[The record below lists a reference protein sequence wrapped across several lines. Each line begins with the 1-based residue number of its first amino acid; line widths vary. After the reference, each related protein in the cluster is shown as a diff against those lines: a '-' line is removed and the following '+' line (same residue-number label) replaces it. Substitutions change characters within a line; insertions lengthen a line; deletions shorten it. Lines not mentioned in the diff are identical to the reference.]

1 MDAIQRKLARID
13 DQLAGRTLRSRLV
26 STAPL
31 FFTAM
36 GLMVG
41 ILLQDALPGEP
52 GVWLWMWL
60 LLLAASTAA
69 AAILSARSQHKP
81 HPETLAYACLLCFA
95 CLGAVRMLAFEKT
108 APSDIRHRVGP
119 ERILATVRGRIL
131 TPPRQES
138 PNWCFAQFVYT
149 DPSSAFY
156 LRLDRIKT
164 PTGWQRADGTIRVHV
179 NEPTPN
185 LQVGDLIQVYCWLHR
200 FEEPANPGQ
209 FNLAEYLRLRGVH
222 VGASVPAR
230 DAIEVYTDSR
240 PGILTSLRRTFAN
253 AAARGL
259 LDDPPADAPA
269 EAVLEALL
277 LGERR
282 DIDPD
287 TYEAFRKTGLLHLI
301 SLSGMHMGILIG
313 IVWWFCKLA
322 GLMKPARAGVCILAT
337 VVFLL
342 IVPPRAPTL
351 RAVIIVWAFCA
362 AILLR
367 RRVNPLN
374 SLSLAAIILLLLR
387 PTQLFEAG
395 WQLSFAA
402 VAGILAFTGKTENF
416 LLASLPAPFAPSD
429 GPAGLAVRMMRTVV
443 REAIRLFSAGF
454 AAWLGSAGILLY
466 HFYTITPLASLWTTL
481 TFLPVAAILTL
492 GFLKILLFFLLP
504 SLSAL
509 LGFLLSGLAA
519 VFIHMVELIAKLD
532 FCYILIGRVPLV
544 FILLTYATIL
554 FAAFVRL
561 RQSILKKG
569 LCTAMMIVLLVC
581 LGVMKWQRTHR
592 SDLCMT
598 CLDVGHGQAV
608 LVQMPGTMNVLFD
621 AGSLYGSDMGTRIIS
636 PFLDYMGISKL
647 DAVVAS
653 HHDIDHINGIP
664 EVADRRR
671 VDHVYADEASFL
683 QSDAPQTRDVLL
695 KCLEERRLHVENMPR
710 TVDVGPAQIRVL
722 WPTGE
727 WAGRQEL
734 GDNDRSLVCLI
745 EFAGRKVL
753 LCSDIERLAQQ
764 EILRLYPRLRTDVIL
779 APHHGSTRTLLEGFL
794 EQLAPAALL
803 CSCNR
808 RDYEQGRVV
817 RPPSVAEGGDTPQ
830 DRAVTSLLTA
840 RDGAITVCIDAAGMV
855 RTAVHK

>member
-31 FFTAM
+31 FSAAM

-41 ILLQDALPGEP
+41 ILLQDALPGDA
-52 GVWLWMWL
+52 GIWLWMWL
-60 LLLAASTAA
+60 LLLAAGTTAA
-69 AAILSARSQHKP
+69 AISSARSRDKP
-81 HPETLAYACLLCFA
+81 APETLAYACLLCFA

-108 APSDIRHRVGP
+108 APSDIRNRVGP
-119 ERILATVRGRIL
+119 ERVLATIRGRIL
-131 TPPRQES
+131 TLPRQEL
-138 PNWCFAQFVYT
+138 PTWCFAEFVYT
-149 DPSSAFY
+149 DPSSGFY
-156 LRLDRIKT
+156 MRLDEIKT
-164 PTGWQRADGTIRVHV
+164 PTGWQQADGDIRVYV

-185 LQVGDLIQVYCWLHR
+185 LQAGDRVQVYCWLHR
-200 FEEPANPGQ
+200 FEEPTNPGQ
-209 FNLAEYLRLRGVH
+209 FNMAEYLRLRDIH

-230 DAIEVYTDSR
+230 DAIEVYANGPR
-240 PGILTSLRRTFAN
+240 GILAGLRRTFAD
-253 AAARGL
+253 AATRGL

-269 EAVLEALL
+269 EAVLQALL

-313 IVWWFCKLA
+313 IVWWLCKLA

-351 RAVIIVWAFCA
+351 RAVIIVWAFCT

-402 VAGILAFTGKTENF
+402 VAGILAFTGKTEDF
-416 LLASLPAPFAPSD
+416 LLASLPDRLRPSD
-429 GPAGLAVRMMRTVV
+429 GRARPAVRLMGTIG

-466 HFYTITPLASLWTTL
+466 HFYTITPLASLWTAL

-509 LGFLLSGLAA
+509 LGFILSGLAA
-519 VFIHMVELIAKLD
+519 VFIHMVELMAKLD
-532 FCYILIGRVPLV
+532 FCYILIGRVPLA
-544 FILLTYATIL
+544 FILLAYGTIL

-561 RQSILKKG
+561 HRPVLKKG
-569 LCTAMMIVLLVC
+569 LCGALTIVLLVC

-608 LVQMPGTMNVLFD
+608 LVQLPGTMNVLFD
-621 AGSLYGSDMGTRIIS
+621 AGSLYGSDVGTRIVS
-636 PFLDYMGISKL
+636 PFLDYMGISRL
-647 DAVVAS
+647 HAVIVS

-671 VDHVYADEASFL
+671 VDHVYADEVSFL
-683 QSDAPQTRDVLL
+683 QSDAPRTRDVLL
-695 KCLEERRLHVENMPR
+695 RCLKERHLHVENVPR
-710 TVDVGPAQIRVL
+710 TVDAGAAQIRVL

-734 GDNDRSLVCLI
+734 GDNDKSLVCLI
-745 EFAGRKVL
+745 EFAGRKIL
-753 LCSDIERLAQQ
+753 LCSDIERLAQR
-764 EILRLYPRLRTDVIL
+764 EIMRLHPGLRADVVV
-779 APHHGSTRTLLEGFL
+779 APHHGSTKTLLEGFL
-794 EQLAPAALL
+794 EQLDPTILL
-803 CSCNR
+803 CSCGR

-817 RPPSVAEGGDTPQ
+817 RPPPVVDGVETSQ
-830 DRAVTSLLTA
+830 NQAVTSLFTA
-840 RDGAITVCIDAAGMV
+840 RDGALSVCIDATGMV

>member
-31 FFTAM
+31 FFAAM
-36 GLMVG
+36 GLIVG
-41 ILLQDALPGEP
+41 ILLQDALPGDRDIRLWI
-52 GVWLWMWL
+52 WLI
-60 LLLAASTAA
+60 LLAGGTTAA
-69 AAILSARSQHKP
+69 AISSARSRDKP
-81 HPETLAYACLLCFA
+81 HPETLAYACLFCFA

-108 APSDIRHRVGP
+108 APSDVRHRVGP

-131 TPPRQES
+131 TPPRQEV

-156 LRLDRIKT
+156 MRLDGIKT
-164 PTGWQRADGTIRVHV
+164 PTGWRRADGTIRVHV

-200 FEEPANPGQ
+200 FEEPTNPGQ
-209 FNLAEYLRLRGVH
+209 FNLAEYLRLRDVH

-230 DAIEVYTDSR
+230 DAIEVCTDGR
-240 PGILTSLRRTFAN
+240 RGILASLRRTFAN

-301 SLSGMHMGILIG
+301 SLSGMHMGILVG

-337 VVFLL
+337 IVFLL

-351 RAVIIVWAFCA
+351 RAVIIVWAFCT

-402 VAGILAFTGKTENF
+402 VAGILAFTGKTEDF
-416 LLASLPAPFAPSD
+416 LLATIPARLHSSD
-429 GPAGLAVRMMRTVV
+429 GRAGPAVRLMGNIG

-466 HFYTITPLASLWTTL
+466 HFYTITPLASLWTAL

-509 LGFLLSGLAA
+509 LGIILSGLAA
-519 VFIHMVELIAKLD
+519 VFIHMVELMAKLD
-532 FCYILIGRVPLV
+532 FCYILIGRVPLA

-554 FAAFVRL
+554 FAAFVPL
-561 RQSILKKG
+561 RPPALKKG
-569 LCTAMMIVLLVC
+569 LCGALTLVLLVC

-608 LVQMPGTMNVLFD
+608 LVQLPGTMNVLFD
-621 AGSLYGSDMGTRIIS
+621 AGSLYGSDVGTRIIS
-636 PFLDYMGISKL
+636 PFLDYMGIGRL
-647 DAVVAS
+647 HAMVAS

-671 VDHVYADEASFL
+671 VGHVYADEASFL

-695 KCLEERRLHVENMPR
+695 KCLAKRRLHVENMPR
-710 TVDVGPAQIRVL
+710 TVDAGPAQIRVL
-722 WPTGE
+722 WPTDE

-734 GDNDRSLVCLI
+734 GDNDKSLVCLI

-753 LCSDIERLAQQ
+753 LCSDIERLAQR
-764 EILRLYPRLRTDVIL
+764 EILRLYPGLRADVVV

-794 EQLAPAALL
+794 EQLDPTVLL
-803 CSCNR
+803 CSCSR
-808 RDYEQGRVV
+808 RDYELGRVAQ
-817 RPPSVAEGGDTPQ
+817 RPSAAGKGVTRG
-830 DRAVTSLLTA
+830 DRAVTSLFTA
-840 RDGAITVCIDAAGMV
+840 QDGALSVCIDGAGMV

>member
-13 DQLAGRTLRSRLV
+13 DQLARRTLRSRLV

-31 FFTAM
+31 FFAAM
-36 GLMVG
+36 GLIVG
-41 ILLQDALPGEP
+41 ILLQDAMPGDP

-60 LLLAASTAA
+60 LLLAAGTTAA
-69 AAILSARSQHKP
+69 AISSARSRDKP
-81 HPETLAYACLLCFA
+81 RPETLAYACLLCFA
-95 CLGAVRMLAFEKT
+95 CLGAVRMLAFDKT

-119 ERILATVRGRIL
+119 ERRLATVRGRIL
-131 TPPRQES
+131 TPPRQEL

-156 LRLDRIKT
+156 MRLDEIKT
-164 PTGWQRADGTIRVHV
+164 PTGWQQAEGDIRVYV

-185 LQVGDLIQVYCWLHR
+185 LRAGDRVQVYCWLHR
-200 FEEPANPGQ
+200 FEEPTNPGQ
-209 FNLAEYLRLRGVH
+209 FNMAEYLRLRDIH

-230 DAIEVYTDSR
+230 DAIEVYTNGPR
-240 PGILTSLRRTFAN
+240 GILAGLRRTFAD
-253 AAARGL
+253 AATRGL

-337 VVFLL
+337 IVFLL

-362 AILLR
+362 GILLR

-402 VAGILAFTGKTENF
+402 VAGILAFTGKTEDF
-416 LLASLPAPFAPSD
+416 LLASLPAPLAPSD
-429 GPAGLAVRMMRTVV
+429 GPARLAIRMMRNIA

-466 HFYTITPLASLWTTL
+466 HFYTITPLASLWTAL

-504 SLSAL
+504 SLSTL
-509 LGFLLSGLAA
+509 LGFILSGLAA
-519 VFIHMVELIAKLD
+519 ALIHMVELMAKLD
-532 FCYILIGRVPLV
+532 FCYILIGHVPLA

-561 RQSILKKG
+561 RHPALKKG
-569 LCTAMMIVLLVC
+569 LCGAMTLVLLVC

-608 LVQMPGTMNVLFD
+608 LVQLPGTMNVLFD
-621 AGSLYGSDMGTRIIS
+621 AGSLYGSDVGTRVVS
-636 PFLDYMGISKL
+636 PFLDYVGIGRL
-647 DAVVAS
+647 HAVVAS

-664 EVADRRR
+664 EVAGRRR
-671 VDHVYADEASFL
+671 VDHVYVDEASFL

-695 KCLEERRLHVENMPR
+695 ECLAKRRLRVEDIPR
-710 TVDVGPAQIRVL
+710 TTDTGAAQIRVL
-722 WPTGE
+722 WPTDE

-734 GDNDRSLVCLI
+734 EDNDKSLVCLI
-745 EFAGRKVL
+745 EFAGRKIL
-753 LCSDIERLAQQ
+753 LCSDIERLAQG
-764 EILRLYPRLRTDVIL
+764 EILRLYPGLRVDVVV
-779 APHHGSTRTLLEGFL
+779 APHHGSTNTLLEGFL
-794 EQLAPAALL
+794 EQLDPTVVL
-803 CSCNR
+803 CSCGR
-808 RDYEQGRVV
+808 RDYEQSRVV
-817 RPPSVAEGGDTPQ
+817 RPSPVVDEGDTSQ
-830 DRAVTSLLTA
+830 NRAVTSLVTA
-840 RDGAITVCIDAAGMV
+840 RDGALTVCIDTAGMV
-855 RTAVHK
+855 RTTVQK